1 MADSFTEYLAEGDGH
16 LSFRVN
22 EGTISICSV
31 MAQRVKIFA
40 TGTGMHAMGFKL
52 PWV

>member
-1 MADSFTEYLAEGDGH
+1 MVDVFTEYLAETDGH
-16 LSFRVN
+16 LLLRAN
-22 EGTISICSV
+22 MGTISVFSV

-40 TGTGMHAMGFKL
+40 TGTGMHSMGFKS